1 MIEAENKTT
10 RQKLIEAAAEAFNE
24 NGFFGTDTNRIARA
38 AGFAPQT
45 FYRHF
50 EDKLAVFIAV
60 YDDWR
65 ASEKAAV
72 RLAAR
77 AADPDLAIAQA
88 SLDHHRRWRGF
99 RRSLRLL
106 AIEEPRVRAAR
117 AASRREQLADL
128 AKAPG
133 NRGRE
138 LADLTAALLK
148 VERICDAVADEE
160 LADLG
165 LSDTE
170 ALGLAI
176 EAIKDARGRR

>member
-1 MIEAENKTT
+1 MIEVEHKPT
-10 RQKLIEAAAEAFNE
+10 RKKLIDAAAEGFNAA
-24 NGFFGTDTNRIARA
+24 GYFGTDSNRIARA

-50 EDKLAVFIAV
+50 PDKLAVFIAV

-65 ASEKAAV
+65 ESERVAV
-72 RLAAR
+72 RAAAR
-77 AADPDLAIAQA
+77 LADSDLAIAQA
-88 SLDHHRRWRGF
+88 SLNHHRRWSGF

-106 AIEEPRVRAAR
+106 ALEEPRVREAR
-117 AASRREQLADL
+117 TTSRRQQLADL

-138 LADLTAALLK
+138 PAELAAALLN
-148 VERICDAVADEE
+148 VERVCDAAADGE

-165 LSDTE
+165 LNETQI
-170 ALGLAI
+170 LGLVTAAI
-176 EAIKDARGRR
+176 RRARGRV

>member
-1 MIEAENKTT
+1 MIEVEHKPT
-10 RQKLIEAAAEAFNE
+10 RQKLIEAAAEAFNAA
-24 NGFFGTDTNRIARA
+24 GFFGTDTNRIARA

-50 EDKLAVFIAV
+50 PDKLAVFIAV

-65 ASEKAAV
+65 ASERQAV
-72 RLAAR
+72 RAAAR
-77 AADPDLAIAQA
+77 SADPDLAIAQA
-88 SLDHHRRWRGF
+88 SLDHHVRWSGF

-106 AIEEPRVRAAR
+106 ALDEDRVRAAR
-117 AASRREQLADL
+117 TASRREQLADL

-138 LADLTAALLK
+138 AAELAAALLK
-148 VERICDAVADEE
+148 VERVCDAAADGE

-165 LSDTE
+165 LSETQT
-170 ALGLAI
+170 LGLVIGAI
-176 EAIKDARGRR
+176 REARGR